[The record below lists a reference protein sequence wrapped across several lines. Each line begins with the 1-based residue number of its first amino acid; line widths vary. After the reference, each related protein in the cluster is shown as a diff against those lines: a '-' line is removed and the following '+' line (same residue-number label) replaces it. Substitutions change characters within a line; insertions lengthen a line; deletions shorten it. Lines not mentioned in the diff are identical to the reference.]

1 MFRGMGIIVLCIVGI
16 MIPVNA
22 LATNGDNLIGV
33 GPISRAMGGVGIA
46 SPQDAISAV
55 FSNPAAMCFGAF
67 CPSNQV
73 DFAGTAFMPNIH
85 ASITAGQ
92 GPFGP
97 FTPPFSF
104 NAHSDPKLYPI
115 PALGISYSFP
125 EYPKWRIGFG
135 AYGVTGL
142 GVDYRGTSLDQP
154 NFPIFGGNPLAAGAF
169 SNLQIMKFAPTVAYQ
184 VNHWLSL
191 GAAFNISYSTL
202 DLREGANSGFAPGAQ
217 IGAIVKPH
225 KDVSIGFTYSTPQ
238 DVNHHKVLP
247 GAPTVP
253 GGPPSLN
260 SLALS
265 SPHNLGVGVGWE
277 AIPRKLLFEADF
289 KWLNWAGADGYRH
302 FDWKDQYVFN
312 IGAQFKPIPKL
323 ALRLGYNFGNNP
335 VKPHKN
341 FVGFNPA
348 NPAQPPMTTIQGTPI
363 PVYYFETFRTI
374 GFPAIV
380 ENHIT
385 AGIGYDFTER
395 FAVNLGFMYAF
406 ENSITASGTNLS
418 GQPTSI
424 KSRLSETG
432 VDLGLSWR
440 F

>member
-16 MIPVNA
+16 MIPLNA

-73 DFAGTAFMPNIH
+73 DFAGTGFMPNIH
-85 ASITAGQ
+85 AGITSGL
-92 GPFGP
+92 GPFGAFFP
-97 FTPPFSF
+97 AFGF
-104 NAHSDPKLYPI
+104 NVHSDPKLYPI

-125 EYPKWRIGFG
+125 ESPKWRFGFG

-142 GVDYRGTSLDQP
+142 GVDYRGTFLDQQ
-154 NFPIFGGNPLAAGAF
+154 NFFGPGAPLAAGAF
-169 SNLQIMKFAPTVAYQ
+169 SNLGILKFAPTVAYQ
-184 VNHWLSL
+184 VNDWLSL

-202 DLREGANSGFAPGAQ
+202 DLRNGSNSGFAPGAQ
-217 IGAIVKPH
+217 IGAIVKPCQS
-225 KDVSIGFTYSTPQ
+225 VSIGFNYVTPQ
-238 DVNHHKVLP
+238 DINHHNVLT
-247 GAPTVP
+247 GAPTSPIV
-253 GGPPSLN
+253 GPTLH

-265 SPHNLGVGVGWE
+265 SPHNLGIGVGWE
-277 AIPRKLLFEADF
+277 AIPRKLLFETDF
-289 KWLNWAGADGYRH
+289 KWLNWANADGYRH
-302 FDWKDQYVFN
+302 FDWKDQYVVGV
-312 IGAQFKPIPKL
+312 GAQYKPIPKL
-323 ALRLGYNFGNNP
+323 ALRLGYNYGNNP
-335 VKPHKN
+335 VKAHNN
-341 FVGFNPA
+341 FIGGNPNNPA
-348 NPAQPPMTTIQGTPI
+348 APPMTTVQGTAI

-380 ENHIT
+380 EHHFT
-385 AGIGYDFTER
+385 AGIGYDVTER
-395 FAVNLGFMYAF
+395 FAVNVGFMYAF
-406 ENSITASGTNLS
+406 QNSITAHGTNLAS
-418 GQPTSI
+418 QPTSI
-424 KSRLSETG
+424 RSTLSETG

>member
-1 MFRGMGIIVLCIVGI
+1 MSKWFGIFATFLAA
-16 MIPVNA
+16 MLAPVDA
-22 LATNGDNLIGV
+22 MATNGDNLIGV
-33 GPISRAMGGVGIA
+33 GPVSRAMGGVGIA

-85 ASITAGQ
+85 ATITT
-92 GPFGP
+92 GPGGFPGAAAVGS
-97 FTPPFSF
+97 FS
-104 NAHSDPKLYPI
+104 AHSDPRLFPI

-125 EYPKWRIGFG
+125 ELPQWRFGFG

-142 GVDYRGTSLDQP
+142 GVDYRGTSLDQNNFFNFGP
-154 NFPIFGGNPLAAGAF
+154 NGTAPFAAGAF
-169 SNLQIMKFAPTVAYQ
+169 SNLQIMKFAPTAAYQ

-191 GAAFNISYSTL
+191 GAAFNISYSTV
-202 DLREGANSGFAPGAQ
+202 DLREGSNSGFAPGAQ
-217 IGAIVKPH
+217 IGAIIKPH
-225 KDVSIGFTYSTPQ
+225 KDVSIGLTYTTPQ
-238 DVNHHKVLP
+238 DINHHKVLP
-247 GAPTVP
+247 GPNST
-253 GGPPSLN
+253 LN

-265 SPHNLGVGVGWE
+265 SPNNIGVGVGWE
-277 AIPRKLLFEADF
+277 AIPKKLLLETDF
-289 KWLNWAGADGYRH
+289 KYLNWANADGYRN

-323 ALRLGYNFGNNP
+323 ALRLGYNYGNNP

-341 FVGFNPA
+341 FVGA
-348 NPAQPPMTTIQGTPI
+348 NPDGSPNMTTIQGTPM
-363 PVYYFETFRTI
+363 PTYFFETFRTI

-380 ENHIT
+380 EHHIT
-385 AGIGYDFTER
+385 AGVGYDVTER
-395 FAVNLGFMYAF
+395 FAVNVGFMYAF
-406 ENSITASGTNLS
+406 ENSITASGTNIAN
-418 GQPTSI
+418 QPTTI

-432 VDLGLSWR
+432 VDFGLSWR

>member
-1 MFRGMGIIVLCIVGI
+1 MLRGMGILVLVVIGF
-16 MIPVNA
+16 MLPVSA
-22 LATNGDNLIGV
+22 MATNGDNLIGV

-73 DFAGTAFMPNIH
+73 DFAGTGFMPNVH
-85 ASITAGQ
+85 ATISTLP
-92 GPFGP
+92 GPFPGLAP
-97 FTPPFSF
+97 VGSFS
-104 NAHSDPKLYPI
+104 AHSDPKLYPI

-142 GVDYRGTSLDQP
+142 GVDYRGTNMDQN
-154 NFPIFGGNPLAAGAF
+154 NFFNFGAFGSFPLAAGAY

-184 VNHWLSL
+184 VNNWLSL

-202 DLREGANSGFAPGAQ
+202 DLRSGADSGFAPGAQ

-225 KDVSIGFTYSTPQ
+225 KDVSIGFTYTTPQ
-238 DVNHHKVLP
+238 DINHHKVLQL
-247 GAPTVP
+247 GD
-253 GGPPSLN
+253 GSMHDL
-260 SLALS
+260 SLS
-265 SPHNLGVGVGWE
+265 SPHNFGIGVGWE
-277 AIPRKLLFEADF
+277 AIPKKFLLEADF
-289 KWLNWAGADGYRH
+289 KFLNWANADGYRQ
-302 FDWKDQYVFN
+302 FQWSNQYVLG
-312 IGAQFKPIPKL
+312 IGAQYKPIPKL
-323 ALRLGYNFGNNP
+323 ALRLGYNYGNNP
-335 VKPHKN
+335 VKPHT
-341 FVGFNPA
+341 FVG
-348 NPAQPPMTTIQGTPI
+348 AQITPFGPVPTMTTVQGTNL

-385 AGIGYDFTER
+385 AGIGYDVTER

-406 ENSITASGTNLS
+406 SNTLTSTGTNIA
-418 GQPTSI
+418 GMPTSI
-424 KSRLSETG
+424 KSSLSETG

>member
-1 MFRGMGIIVLCIVGI
+1 MSKVVGIILVLAAVVLV
-16 MIPVNA
+16 PA
-22 LATNGDNLIGV
+22 AAFATNGDNLIGV

-73 DFAGTAFMPNIH
+73 DFAGTGFMPNIH
-85 ASITAGQ
+85 ASITSGV
-92 GPFGP
+92 GPFP
-97 FTPPFSF
+97 VAPFSF
-104 NAHSDPKLYPI
+104 SAHSDPKLYPI

-142 GVDYRGTSLDQP
+142 GVDYRATSLDQP
-154 NFPIFGGNPLAAGAF
+154 NFFGPGAPLAAGAF

-184 VNHWLSL
+184 VNDWLSL

-202 DLREGANSGFAPGAQ
+202 DLRNGANSGFAPGAQ
-217 IGAIVKPH
+217 IGAIIKPH
-225 KDVSIGFTYSTPQ
+225 KDVSIGINYVTPQ
-238 DVNHHKVLP
+238 DVNHHKVLQ
-247 GAPTVP
+247 GAPTFP
-253 GGPPSLN
+253 GGPPTLN

-265 SPHNLGVGVGWE
+265 SPNNLGIGVGWE
-277 AIPRKLLFEADF
+277 VVPKKFLVEADF
-289 KWLNWAGADGYRH
+289 KWLNWANADGYRH

-312 IGAQFKPIPKL
+312 IGAQYRPIPKL

-335 VKPHKN
+335 VQAHKN
-341 FVGFNPA
+341 FVGATVTPA
-348 NPAQPPMTTIQGTPI
+348 GPVPTMTTIQGTNI
-363 PVYYFETFRTI
+363 PTYYFETFRTI

-380 ENHIT
+380 ENHLT
-385 AGIGYDFTER
+385 GGIGYDFTDR
-395 FAVNLGFMYAF
+395 FAVNASFMVAF
-406 ENSITASGTNLS
+406 ENSITATGTNLA

-424 KSRLSETG
+424 RSKLSETG
-432 VDLGLSWR
+432 FDVGLSWR